1 MQKEESRLNKFL
13 SNPAKALWS
22 LAIPIMAGMGI
33 QTFYNIVDMIFI
45 GQLGGE
51 AITGIAFN
59 MPLFFLALG
68 LTMGLGTGVTS
79 SIARFIGKD
88 DKSGADNCAEHA
100 IAIAFFIS
108 LFLSIIII
116 LLGERILFLFG
127 ASGTILS
134 LAWDYLQVM
143 CIGIPFMV
151 FSGFFRS
158 ILAGE
163 GDMKL
168 PMMVAGLGTILN
180 IILDPIFIFD
190 LDNFGGIG
198 FGMGIKGAALATV
211 ISQSIVFSIFIYM
224 LFVKEHAYI
233 TFRIKDFSPSKDIT
247 WDIIKVGLPASL
259 SMIVMAVGQGVFN
272 RILIYFS
279 ADTVA
284 AYQVAGRIDMLVFL
298 PIFSIAA
305 SLTTLVGMF
314 YGAKKY
320 EALRYTV
327 KYGIVSAFIITVLMS
342 ILLYIF
348 DHNVIGFFTSEDTI
362 INVAVTFLRLF
373 AFVYPLIAVG
383 ITTGR
388 VLQGLGKG
396 LPVLVITIIRV
407 LGVSAPLAL
416 IFIFKMGKPVEWV
429 WYAMMISTGVAF
441 IIACYWLFISMRE
454 LNRKEIE

>member
-1 MQKEESRLNKFL
+1 
-13 SNPAKALWS
+13 
-22 LAIPIMAGMGI
+22 
-33 QTFYNIVDMIFI
+33 
-45 GQLGGE
+45 
-51 AITGIAFN
+51 
-59 MPLFFLALG
+59 
-68 LTMGLGTGVTS
+68 
-79 SIARFIGKD
+79 
-88 DKSGADNCAEHA
+88 
-100 IAIAFFIS
+100 
-108 LFLSIIII
+108 
-116 LLGERILFLFG
+116 
-127 ASGTILS
+127 
-134 LAWDYLQVM
+134 M
-143 CIGIPFMV
+143 CIGLPFMV

-163 GDMKL
+163 GDMKF
-168 PMMVAGLGTILN
+168 PMMVAGLGTVLN

-198 FGMGIKGAALATV
+198 FGMGIKGAAVATV
-211 ISQSIVFSIFIYM
+211 ICQCIVFSVFIYM

-233 TFRIKDFSPSKDIT
+233 TFRIKDFSPSRAIT

-305 SLTTLVGMF
+305 ALTTLVGMF
-314 YGAKKY
+314 YGSKKY
-320 EALRYTV
+320 EILRYTV
-327 KYGIVSAFIITVLMS
+327 KYGIISAFSITVIMS
-342 ILLYIF
+342 ILLYVF
-348 DHNVIGFFTSEDTI
+348 AHNIVGFFTSEDTI

-416 IFIFKMGKPVEWV
+416 IFVYTMGKPVEWV

-441 IIACYWLFISMRE
+441 LIACYWLFISMRE